1 MPGQCGLHGDGGGFG
16 VADFADQ
23 DDVRVLAHDGA
34 QPVGEGQPDF
44 GIDLYLTH
52 TFQFVFNRI
61 FDGQDVLVRRG
72 QFLKHGIE
80 RGGLAA
86 AGGAGDQHDAVRDP
100 HEGMHELQ
108 VFPAEPE
115 FGEGKH
121 ALAFFEQTE
130 HHAFAEGR
138 GQGGHAQP
146 RLTPAEGNGD
156 APVLRQTLFRDVEF
170 RHDLD
175 ARHHGGVMGL
185 VQGMAFIEHAV
196 QPEAYAGNV
205 AVGFD
210 VDVAGPGAHG
220 LREDHVDQP
229 DERGFAAVLQQVL
242 HRVFVEF
249 VDRIDRIAEHVR
261 NAPFRAGGLSENP
274 VDDVRDVVFAG
285 KHGVFKPFAEQ
296 HPQLLCE
303 KPAGRVADRQRKFA
317 VLVADGHH
325 LLFSEPR
332 QRNLADAFG
341 VRGPTGTFLVHEGCE
356 PQFTGH
362 GMARRRGFQI
372 LVFVDAL
379 RLVQRPFEREA
390 QSLRVSCAG
399 LQYLGIEVKAF
410 QQ

>member
-1 MPGQCGLHGDGGGFG
+1 M
-16 VADFADQ
+16 
-23 DDVRVLAHDGA
+23 
-34 QPVGEGQPDF
+34 
-44 GIDLYLTH
+44 
-52 TFQFVFNRI
+52 
-61 FDGQDVLVRRG
+61 
-72 QFLKHGIE
+72 
-80 RGGLAA
+80 
-86 AGGAGDQHDAVRDP
+86 
-100 HEGMHELQ
+100 
-108 VFPAEPE
+108 
-115 FGEGKH
+115 
-121 ALAFFEQTE
+121 QT
-130 HHAFAEGR
+130 
-138 GQGGHAQP
+138 
-146 RLTPAEGNGD
+146 
-156 APVLRQTLFRDVEF
+156 PVLRQTLFRDVEF
-170 RHDLD
+170 RHDFN

-185 VQGMAFIEHAV
+185 VQGMALIEHAV
-196 QPEAYAGNV
+196 QPEAHAGNV

-229 DERGFAAVLQQVL
+229 DERGLAAVLQQVL

-261 NAPFRAGGLSENP
+261 NAPFRAGGLAEDP

-285 KHGVFKPFAEQ
+285 KHGPFKAFAEQ

-332 QRNLADAFG
+332 QRDLADAFG